1 MPAEGQEWGGVAV
14 VLGAGKAQHMGKLR
28 RLTRRWIPLPGS
40 RGSEGDLLATC
51 LTWTRKR
58 EGTTAWRESVEHCE
72 GVYGAAAQGQCD
84 MAKTGLSEAQFPGME
99 MCILR
104 HTTPGAEPPV
114 SGESP
119 LLRPNPSGWWT
130 VGSELTQ
137 GNGQAAYVMLDTSSA
152 RGIRDRLKGRQP
164 YGDGMPVV
172 VVGVTPHQGER
183 ESRLQGQV
191 AQVST
196 INQERRGTR
205 NADSR
210 SLAGDHPRRLP
221 RRNPQRIRAT

>member
-28 RLTRRWIPLPGS
+28 RLTRRWIPLTGS

-51 LTWTRKR
+51 LTGTRKR

-152 RGIRDRLKGRQP
+152 RGINSGSPKGAPALR
-164 YGDGMPVV
+164 
-172 VVGVTPHQGER
+172 
-183 ESRLQGQV
+183 
-191 AQVST
+191 
-196 INQERRGTR
+196 
-205 NADSR
+205 
-210 SLAGDHPRRLP
+210 
-221 RRNPQRIRAT
+221 